1 MIHDVSGD
9 LLLSQ
14 AQLLAHGLAPN
25 DECKTTHPKPG
36 SVWLWRGFDGAG
48 KQVRIAALLTQE
60 PPQHEGGHPGKAHTE
75 YLNRALHELKHVLQ
89 TEGLRS
95 LAVPRLCTGVGGLDW
110 KHVQPLLQAQLG
122 EL

>member
-25 DECKTTHPKPG
+25 DDCKTGLALQLRERHPAMYKDFRHWCKTTHPKPG

-75 YLNRALHELKHVLQ
+75 YLNRALHELKHVIQ
-89 TEGLRS
+89 SESVRS
-95 LAVPRLCTGVGGLDW
+95 
-110 KHVQPLLQAQLG
+110 
-122 EL
+122 